1 MSGYSRAVPYDTW
14 AEVAETRILRI
25 LARERVMTQ
34 HMFESKI
41 SESGPVDQDPDAD
54 AGEPSKSN
62 QRAEPPHVSSSV
74 RDLEDRGVL
83 RRLPKAQAAARGFT
97 HNVALF
103 VDETFNIAAPSP
115 SDEARLQRVIDGYA
129 AWDSAA
135 SKTPLCGGVLEN
147 VVHAA
152 ALAAGPVTVV
162 GDPGNDPHIPVNDTP
177 LPESPADHVLGIGN
191 ELVLVED
198 KNRRSWIYPSRTEV
212 WTLLHRC
219 LETDCALP
227 VLVARK
233 VPPSVL
239 SFFKLIGAL
248 AFQTNNQLF
257 AAHLAPDVHAP
268 FRLVVAKAGLNF
280 HDIRF
285 ADSGAATALEERLT
299 RFFKYTV
306 AGEITARRALFR
318 EVAPILEYY
327 ADTYYKKGLPPDAYQ
342 ECLTALKSGE
352 LPGDF
357 EPDYDDYE
365 PF

>member
-1 MSGYSRAVPYDTW
+1 MPYDTW
-14 AEVAETRILRI
+14 AEVAATRILRI
-25 LARERVMTQ
+25 LGRERVMTQ

-41 SESGPVDQDPDAD
+41 SESGPVDQDPEAD

-62 QRAEPPHVSSSV
+62 QRAEPPHVSASV

-83 RRLPKAQAAARGFT
+83 RRLPKAQAGARGFT

-103 VDETFNIAAPSP
+103 VDETFNISAPTP
-115 SDEARLQRVIDGYA
+115 SDGIRLQRVIDGYSA
-129 AWDSAA
+129 FDSAA
-135 SKTPLCGGVLEN
+135 SITALCGGVLEN
-147 VVHAA
+147 VAHAA

-162 GDPGNDPHIPVNDTP
+162 GDPENDAHIPVNDTP
-177 LPESPADHVLGIGN
+177 LPESPPDHVLGIGN

-198 KNRRSWIYPSRTEV
+198 KNRRYWIYPSRPEV

-219 LETDCALP
+219 LESDCALP

-233 VPPSVL
+233 APPAVL
-239 SFFKLIGAL
+239 TFFKLIGAL

-268 FRLVVAKAGLNF
+268 FRLVVEKSGLNF

-285 ADSGAATALEERLT
+285 AETRAATALEERLT

-327 ADTYYKKGLPPDAYQ
+327 ADTYYKKGLPPSEFQ
-342 ECLTALKSGE
+342 ECVTALKGGD